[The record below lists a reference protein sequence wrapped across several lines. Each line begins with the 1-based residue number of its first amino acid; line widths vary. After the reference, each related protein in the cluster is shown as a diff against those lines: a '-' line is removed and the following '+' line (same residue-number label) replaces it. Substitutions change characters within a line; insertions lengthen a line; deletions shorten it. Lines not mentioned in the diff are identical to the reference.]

1 MYWPLGTPR
10 IFSAK
15 VTNSVTTYDSDDNH
29 EDQSLVAVS
38 PIYDTG
44 NATSSSSS
52 KKAVQSDDLLMAGG
66 SAQEVQDVEEREA
79 QEDEAASRV
88 YRSKM
93 EFLDPH
99 HALSASLEDG
109 NKSGS
114 SLDVTF
120 SEELNEQTANGAIL
134 ALKMSRNGALFA
146 TITVTEMTIWQTKV
160 REHFTNFLSA
170 HWSRS

>member
-15 VTNSVTTYDSDDNH
+15 VINSITTYDSDDNH
-29 EDQSLVAVS
+29 EDEALVAVS
-38 PIYDTG
+38 PSNDIGDVM
-44 NATSSSSS
+44 SSSGS
-52 KKAVQSDDLLMAGG
+52 KKAVQSDNLLPTGD
-66 SAQEVQDVEEREA
+66 SAQEVQDVEEREG
-79 QEDEAASRV
+79 QEDEASVSRAH
-88 YRSKM
+88 RSRR
-93 EFLDPH
+93 EFLGPH
-99 HALSASLEDG
+99 HTLGTSLQGG

-120 SEELNEQTANGAIL
+120 SEELNVQAANGAIL

-160 REHFTNFLSA
+160 REHFMNIFSV
-170 HWSRS
+170 H

>member
-15 VTNSVTTYDSDDNH
+15 LTNSVTTYDSDDNH
-29 EDQSLVAVS
+29 EDQTLVAVS
-38 PIYDTG
+38 PVDDTRD
-44 NATSSSSS
+44 AYSS
-52 KKAVQSDDLLMAGG
+52 KKAVQSDDLLLTGH
-66 SAQEVQDVEEREA
+66 SAQEVQEVEEQESY
-79 QEDEAASRV
+79 EDEAASRAHLPK
-88 YRSKM
+88 R

-99 HALSASLEDG
+99 HALGASLEDG

-134 ALKMSRNGALFA
+134 ALKMSRNGVLFA
-146 TITVTEMTIWQTKV
+146 TITVIEMTIWQTKV
-160 REHFTNFLSA
+160 RAGFHEFL
-170 HWSRS
+170 

>member
-29 EDQSLVAVS
+29 EDGTLVAVS
-38 PIYDTG
+38 PIDDTG
-44 NATSSSSS
+44 DATSS
-52 KKAVQSDDLLMAGG
+52 KRATQSDGLLLAGNG
-66 SAQEVQDVEEREA
+66 AQKAQDVEEREV
-79 QEDEAASRV
+79 QKDETTVSRAH
-88 YRSKM
+88 RSKR

-99 HALSASLEDG
+99 HALGASLEEG

-120 SEELNEQTANGAIL
+120 SEELNEQAANGAIL

-160 REHFTNFLSA
+160 RELFVNLVSA
-170 HWSRS
+170 HWGRS